1 MKKLIVIGLAIA
13 LIASVVVT
21 ADALLLAPGA
31 KLSSNRSTAQTVVG
45 DVYIAKD
52 GKVYKYVQ
60 AGSTIE
66 QYDILIA
73 TDTDAKLY
81 TIPAAVNAN
90 GVPVAAIAN
99 TDIDSGNYGF
109 VQIGGVAE
117 VTVDSGQAGIG
128 NGATCGVATISTC
141 QNVTANAGSDTLYMI
156 GVWQSPASDSS
167 VKKVR
172 LQGLW

>member
-13 LIASVVVT
+13 LIASAVVT

-52 GKVYKYVQ
+52 GKVYKYVR
-60 AGSTIE
+60 AGATIE

-73 TDTDAKLY
+73 TDTDAKYY
-81 TIPAAVNAN
+81 TTPPAVNAN
-90 GVPVAAIAN
+90 GVPVAAVAS

-117 VTVDSGQAGIG
+117 VNVDTGSAG
-128 NGATCGVATISTC
+128 NGNSVVCGVTTIASC
-141 QNVTANAGSDTLYMI
+141 SNGANSDTSYI
-156 GVWQSPASDSS
+156 VGVWQSPVADSS
-167 VKKVR
+167 VKKIR